1 LDSPS
6 YSDSDG
12 VMMLNLPFM
21 PVPTGAGNDEFTL
34 VLT

>member
-1 LDSPS
+1 
-6 YSDSDG
+6 

-21 PVPTGAGNDEFTL
+21 PVPTNAGNDEFTL